1 MKKNALITGA
11 AKGIGKSIALDL
23 ARSGYNIIATYN
35 TSKEEIKN
43 LEKKIEA
50 IGVKFTSYKLDISNS
65 NEVTNFCKTIKN
77 NFDKIDVLVNNAALS
92 LDNSFLD
99 KTKEEFLKV
108 LEVNLIGP
116 FLIIQGLYNLFSDSK
131 IINIASTDGINTY
144 SKLNMDY
151 SASKA
156 GLINLTKSLALELE
170 NAKIYAICPNWVN
183 TESIRE
189 MNPEYLKSELERIG
203 QKKLLE
209 VSEVSSKVIEIIEN
223 EIPTGSIIVMEDS
236 NDRYN

>member
-43 LEKKIEA
+43 LEKKIET
-50 IGVKFTSYKLDISNS
+50 IGVKFTSYKLDVSNS

-131 IINIASTDGINTY
+131 IINIASTDGIDTY

>member
-131 IINIASTDGINTY
+131 IINIASTDGIDTY

-170 NAKIYAICPNWVN
+170 NAKIYALCPNWVN

-189 MNPEYLKSELERIG
+189 MSPEYLKSELERIG